1 MEGQGMS
8 DEALREAYQRALEAR
23 RGGGRERCPSP
34 EAMLSL
40 LRREGTEEQRLE
52 TLDHVMGCGACRPEF
67 ELLRAIEQAGAGSTT
82 TAQARPAVLGIP
94 RRFAV
99 PLALAA
105 SLLIVV
111 AVGQRLR
118 SPEGPD
124 VERGR
129 MDGVTLLGPPTE
141 IAPGM
146 PATFAWKP
154 VPGAESYVLEVLDE
168 KGQVVW
174 GARTSQTSVT
184 MSDPLVTTPGRT
196 YRWWVRAITASGP
209 QRASAVRSLR
219 IQMK

>member
-1 MEGQGMS
+1 MANQGVS
-8 DEALREAYQRALEAR
+8 DESLREAYQRALDAR
-23 RGGGRERCPSP
+23 RVSGREACPSP

-52 TLDHVMGCGACRPEF
+52 TLDHVMGCGACRPEL
-67 ELLRAIEQAGAGSTT
+67 ELLRSIEQVGASAETT
-82 TAQARPAVLGIP
+82 ERARTVLGIP
-94 RRFAV
+94 RRFAG

-105 SLLIVV
+105 SLILVV

-118 SPEGPD
+118 SPEAPD

-154 VPGAESYVLEVLDE
+154 VPDASSYELEVFDE
-168 KGQVVW
+168 NGHLVW
-174 GARTSQTSVT
+174 GARTSHTSVT
-184 MSDPLVTTPGRT
+184 MSDPLVTTPGKH
-196 YRWWVRAITASGP
+196 YRWWVRATTESGT
-209 QRASAVRSLR
+209 QRASTVRSLR